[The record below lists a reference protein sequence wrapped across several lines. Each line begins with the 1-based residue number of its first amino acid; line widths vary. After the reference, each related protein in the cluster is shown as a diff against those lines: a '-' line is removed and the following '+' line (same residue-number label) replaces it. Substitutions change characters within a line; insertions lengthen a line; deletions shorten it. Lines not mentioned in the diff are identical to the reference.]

1 MSTPIAALP
10 SLTPQQIHDAATRT
24 SSCPIARIA
33 RNAAGKTDIRSVALN
48 RDRVQVVSHAYS
60 HVVKSGKTTSQFASG
75 RCWLFAGLNLFRMT
89 AAERL
94 GLDDFELSQTYLMF
108 WDKLEKSN
116 LFLEQ
121 IIDNPQLEVGS
132 RLLDWLCATPLN
144 DGGQWDMFA
153 NLIDKYGVVP
163 KRTMPETFSSSNS
176 AVMNQ
181 HITQKLRREAQVLRE
196 RIHSGASMDETR
208 AHKDAVMDDIYRM
221 LTIHLGVPPT
231 SFEWKWVDKENKFHT
246 DGLITPQEFK
256 DRYCPLNLNDKAC
269 LIHCPQ
275 ASKTIPAHYT
285 VGFLGNVAGGREIS
299 YLNLP
304 IETLKAAAVQ
314 MILDGKPVWF
324 GCDVGKHLDR
334 ELGVLDLDLFDT
346 ELVYGTSLLQEK
358 AARLDY
364 GQSLMTHAM
373 VLVGVDLT
381 ADGKP
386 KQWRVENSWGE
397 AVGEAGYL
405 TMTDA
410 WFDQYVYE
418 VAVDKQYVSKD
429 VLALLETPAT
439 VLDPWDPMGSLA
451 IAE

>member
-10 SLTPQQIHDAATRT
+10 GLTQEQIQSAATRT
-24 SSCPIARIA
+24 SESPIARIA

-48 RDRVQVVSHAYS
+48 RDRVQAISHAYS
-60 HVVKSGKTTSQFASG
+60 NVVKSGKTTSQFVSG

-94 GLDDFELSQTYLMF
+94 GLEDFELSQTYMMF
-108 WDKLEKSN
+108 WDKFEKSN

-144 DGGQWDMFA
+144 DGGQWDMFS
-153 NLIDKYGVVP
+153 NLIDKYGVIP
-163 KRTMPETFSSSNS
+163 KRIMPETFSSSNS

-196 RIHSGASMDETR
+196 RMQRGDSIEATR
-208 AHKDAVMDDIYRM
+208 AYKDSVIDDIYRM

-231 SFEWKWVDKENKFHT
+231 SFEWKWVDKEHKFHT
-246 DGLITPQEFK
+246 DGEITPQQFLS
-256 DRYCPLNLNDKAC
+256 RYCPIDLHDKAC

-275 ASKTIPAHYT
+275 GSKQIPAHYT
-285 VGFLGNVAGGREIS
+285 VGFLGNVAGGKEIS

-346 ELVYGTSLLQEK
+346 ELLYGTALLQEK

-381 ADGKP
+381 HEGKP

-418 VAVDKQYVSKD
+418 VAIDKQYISQD
-429 VLALLETPAT
+429 VLDLLNTPAT

-451 IAE
+451 SAE